1 MKTIKY
7 LLIILF
13 CSCATLLYSQVE
25 STYYFCNSESGPG
38 METED
43 L

>member
-13 CSCATLLYSQVE
+13 CSCATLLYRKLNLLIMMLVVFRL
-25 STYYFCNSESGPG
+25 Y
-38 METED
+38 
-43 L
+43 

>member
-25 STYYFCNSESGPG
+25 STYP
-38 METED
+38 ETPSPWLPKAHSD
-43 L
+43 S